1 MKRTVGLA
9 IGWVLVLLGIVGLFV
24 PILQGVVL
32 IAAGLLV
39 LSRHSEHAHGW
50 VKRLREQWSWLDRAM
65 DKLHR
70 DHRHKEKRAPEDE
83 DPPGPT
89 G

>member
-1 MKRTVGLA
+1 M
-9 IGWVLVLLGIVGLFV
+9 VLLGIVGLFV

-50 VKRLREQWSWLDRAM
+50 VKKLRAWWPWLDHAM
-65 DKLHR
+65 DRLHK
-70 DHRHKEKRAPEDE
+70 DHRRREKKAPGDE
-83 DPPGPT
+83 DPPGPIR
-89 G
+89 